1 LEKQNLETLF
11 IFRSSSEEALARC
24 EGLIYNIELKGDPRC
39 SSTHSMPDIQQ
50 TMENIAYDV
59 TETGFYYFIFAN
71 ENEIVDN
78 FLVANFNLQ
87 KTLFDVSEQ
96 VMNCTNNTGSA
107 HCIFPLTFW

>member
-1 LEKQNLETLF
+1 M
-11 IFRSSSEEALARC
+11 ARC
-24 EGLIYNIELKGDPRC
+24 EGLIYNIALNGDTRC
-39 SSTHSMPDIQQ
+39 APNASMHDVKQSM
-50 TMENIAYDV
+50 TEVSYDV

-96 VMNCTNNTGSA
+96 VTRHFSKSN
-107 HCIFPLTFW
+107 FREY